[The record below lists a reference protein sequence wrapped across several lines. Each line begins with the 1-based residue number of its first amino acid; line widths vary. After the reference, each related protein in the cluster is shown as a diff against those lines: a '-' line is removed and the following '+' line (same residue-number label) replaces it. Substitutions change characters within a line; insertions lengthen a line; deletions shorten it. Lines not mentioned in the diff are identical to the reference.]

1 VWHGGVQPGFTS
13 DLWLIPSQRFAV
25 AIVANLEGGGRL
37 GLADLGEQIAAI
49 MLGPASQR

>member
-1 VWHGGVQPGFTS
+1 VQPGFTS
-13 DLWLIPSQRFAV
+13 DLWLIPSQWFAV

-49 MLGPASQR
+49 MLGPAAQR